1 MTNAKIIVYGTE
13 WCGDCR
19 RVRSFMD
26 RKNIPYHFINIDYD
40 KEGEKFVIE
49 TNRGMR
55 SVPTIVFEDGS
66 ILVEPS
72 TRTLAEKLGVSA
84 Y

>member
-1 MTNAKIIVYGTE
+1 MPDAKITVYGTD

-26 RKNIPYHFINIDYD
+26 SKNIPYQFINIDYD

-49 TNRGMR
+49 TNHGMR
-55 SVPTIVFEDGS
+55 SVPTIVFDDGA

>member
-1 MTNAKIIVYGTE
+1 MTDVRITVYGTN

-26 RKNIPYHFINIDYD
+26 SKNIPYTFINIDQD
-40 KEGEKFVIE
+40 KEGEKFVIKI
-49 TNRGMR
+49 NRGMR

-72 TRTLAEKLGVSA
+72 TRKLAEKLGVSA

>member
-1 MTNAKIIVYGTE
+1 MTDTKILVYGTE
-13 WCGDCR
+13 WCGDCL
-19 RVRSFMD
+19 RVRRFLD
-26 RKNIPYHFINIDYD
+26 QKNIPYVFINIDHD
-40 KEGEKFVIE
+40 KEGEKFVKT
-49 TNRGMR
+49 TNHGMR

-72 TRTLAEKLGVSA
+72 TKRLADKLGIPA